1 MSSSVFA
8 YVSLVEWHCG
18 RCGELF
24 DDNYDVHYSLEE
36 GDRVPSASDM
46 HLLPENGHTD
56 HYNYGDICDDCYNL
70 VENPDNENEPAL
82 NFSGQSHSD
91 RLIAQREA
99 INKHLENLVK
109 IMEVQ
114 HG

>member
-1 MSSSVFA
+1 MSSSVSA
-8 YVSLVEWHCG
+8 YVSLVEWYCD
-18 RCGELF
+18 RCGEVF
-24 DDNYDVHYSLEE
+24 DDNYDAHYSLAE

-46 HLLPENGHTD
+46 DLYPENGHTD
-56 HYNYGDICDDCYNL
+56 HCDYGDICDDCYDL
-70 VENPDNENEPAL
+70 VENTDDEREQNEAEITAA
-82 NFSGQSHSD
+82 
-91 RLIAQREA
+91 RLMAQREV